1 MITTFFDPIPWD
13 SMCSEGAGLAAA
25 RALQNS
31 GLVESM
37 AFGKVHFAQEPS
49 KTEDS
54 GTSTLQ
60 SRALTHTEWEGGELK
75 AGCGPPVGPGSLW
88 CQAPQPAQGPRP
100 GQCGCHGKHPQLA
113 LSGLRPP
120 SWCRKYSIP
129 RKPWVE

>member
-1 MITTFFDPIPWD
+1 MITPFFDPIPWD
-13 SMCSEGAGLAAA
+13 SMCSEEAGLAAA

-54 GTSTLQ
+54 ATSTLK

-88 CQAPQPAQGPRP
+88 CQAPQPAQGPQP
-100 GQCGCHGKHPQLA
+100 GHVGATGSILKWLCRGSDP
-113 LSGLRPP
+113 LRGVENIPP
-120 SWCRKYSIP
+120 LRNH
-129 RKPWVE
+129 VE